1 MWLSKLAMSNPFTDT
16 PTVAELARRSFELL
30 RDGVPWV
37 VRRKESVKLL
47 DDRTLRR
54 QESVD
59 IDLRLV
65 GGPLRHTAAEVPV
78 YYVPLFFLRKLPHQF
93 FNFDVRDETGRCLPL
108 PTRSENAA
116 VSSELLRTAC
126 REALLAGDL
135 TVTGLPSGLDTT
147 CDEQLTRL
155 ASDPQQSDV
164 QDLKDT
170 FLRKVAATHGALHA
184 NRLREDPTFGWLMPL
199 LTKSSVVMFQ
209 IARAEPERRIIKLG
223 YDENIVDVAD
233 KPIERLTQR
242 LGWDGN
248 NLVIEL
254 PFIGS
259 QSFHFQAEAPSGMQF
274 VTTGLIERDTS
285 RPGEVRDD
293 PDFNRK
299 VHLYLPNTERSHGA
313 LAWLLFSLRGEGF
326 IGGALLAALLVALVL
341 TGFAATAH
349 LIARNSGSAPSLL
362 LAVTGILAS
371 YVGRPGGHPL
381 TTRLLAPVRWLVLA
395 SAGLAYLAAAVIA
408 VNPGHVATS
417 VLRPIWCTEAFA
429 AWMIVGILWF
439 SWRLPRLPDQPQSLP
454 ERVARRALATPLS
467 ERFGLNV
474 ARIPNPVADPP
485 TLIETLR
492 PRMAREAWARRWK
505 TLKEQLHW
513 GDHRPGDP

>member
-1 MWLSKLAMSNPFTDT
+1 MSALPPQPPT
-16 PTVAELARRSFELL
+16 PTELAELSLRLL
-30 RDGVPWV
+30 RDGVPWI

-65 GGPLRHTAAEVPV
+65 GEPLRRATAGGPV

-93 FNFDVRDETGRCLPL
+93 FNFDVCDETGRRLPL

-116 VSSELLRTAC
+116 VSSQLQRMAS
-126 REALLAGDL
+126 REALVAGGLA
-135 TVTGLPSGLDTT
+135 VTELPSGLDAT
-147 CDEQLTRL
+147 CDEQLAKL

-164 QDLKDT
+164 QDLKDA
-170 FLRKVAATHGALHA
+170 FLRRVAAAHGTAHA
-184 NRLREDPTFGWLMPL
+184 QCLRGDPTFSWLMPL
-199 LTKSSVVMFQ
+199 LTKSSVVMFR
-209 IARAEPERRIIKLG
+209 IADAEPERRIIKLG
-223 YDENIVDVAD
+223 YDENLVDVAD

-248 NLVIEL
+248 DLVIEL

-259 QSFHFQAEAPSGMQF
+259 QSFHFQAEAPPGMQF
-274 VTTGLIERDTS
+274 VTTGLIERDIS

-299 VHLYLPNTERSHGA
+299 VHLYLPNTEHSHGA

-326 IGGALLAALLVALVL
+326 VGGALLAALLVALVL

-349 LIARNSGSAPSLL
+349 LIADNSGSAPSLL

-371 YVGRPGGHPL
+371 YVGRPGSHPL

-408 VNPGHVATS
+408 VNPGHVSSTI
-417 VLRPIWCTEAFA
+417 LRPIWAGEALL
-429 AWMIVGILWF
+429 AWMFVAILWF
-439 SWRLPRLPDQPQSLP
+439 SWRLPRPPGESPSLP
-454 ERVARRALATPLS
+454 ERLARRALATPLS
-467 ERFGLNV
+467 KRFGLNV
-474 ARIPNPVADPP
+474 SRIPHPDGDPP
-485 TLIETLR
+485 TLVERLR
-492 PRMAREAWARRWK
+492 PHVTRAAWRRRWK
-505 TLKEQLHW
+505 HMKEQLHW
-513 GDHRPGDP
+513 GDHRPGGP